1 MSEAQAQTGQ
11 QGRPPERDHSMFD
24 AELSGAVLN
33 MHLLGRLLR
42 WLKPYRPSLII
53 SAILILIAS
62 TVAVTMEVVI
72 SRVLIDYII
81 VGNAG
86 GEAEVEMPDLGM
98 IALTQWLE
106 SRLEIEAL
114 FAAGL
119 IFSVLMVTYAF
130 AGHAHR
136 LTLISSIVRGLR
148 DLRQDLFAHMET
160 RPSSF
165 YDKVPVG
172 RIMTRVTNDVEALY
186 EMLRGFGGLIGE
198 FVPFLVALTIML
210 SASTELTFVLLLLV
224 PIVAV
229 STFFF
234 RRATREVFRLVRN
247 SVSALNQ
254 NLQENLSGMQVVQLS
269 QRQDRNL
276 KTYTDINKSNRRYE
290 FRSINLATL
299 YGAFN
304 DSLASIGLGVIIWY
318 GGGEVIQ
325 KEMTLGGVI
334 LFTRFMNML
343 FTPVVMLGEQLNVL
357 FRAMASGERIF
368 QALDWDEQI
377 HEPENPVELPERLE
391 GKVEFRNL
399 NFGYSRDVPI
409 LKDVSLVINP
419 GEKLAIVGP
428 TGSGKSTM
436 IRLLGRFYDFE
447 RGMIFLDDI
456 DLNDLRSSDVRRRI
470 GVVLQDF
477 HIFSGTVIDNIILG
491 NPDISRERAMEAAKT
506 VNAEGFIS
514 RLPQGYDTPL
524 VERGSNLSQGQRQLL
539 AFARVLAA
547 DPEILILDE
556 ATASIDTETEL
567 LIQDGLRKLMKG
579 RTSILIA
586 HRLQTVQEAD
596 RVLVLHHGVVKE
608 LGTHE
613 ELLALK
619 GLYYTLH
626 ELQFQDVSID
636 EAGNRYDEQGN
647 LINEFGHPIDEDG
660 NLIDEH
666 GNIKE

>member
-1 MSEAQAQTGQ
+1 VDKEVSIEVGEVGTVSKEGTPKAGN
-11 QGRPPERDHSMFD
+11 RDHSMFD
-24 AELSGAVLN
+24 AELSGTVLN
-33 MHLLGRLLR
+33 MQLFARIMKWLR
-42 WLKPYRPSLII
+42 PYRLALFF

-62 TVAVTMEVVI
+62 FSAVVMEVII
-72 SRVLIDYII
+72 SRVLVDYII
-81 VGNAG
+81 VG
-86 GEAEVEMPDLGM
+86 ETDSLMPDLGM
-98 IALTQWLE
+98 IELTIWLE
-106 SRLEIEAL
+106 QSLGLEPI

-119 IFSVLMVTYAF
+119 IFLALMFVLAVT
-130 AGHAHR
+130 GHLHR
-136 LTLISSIVRGLR
+136 MLLVGAIVNGLR

-165 YDKVPVG
+165 YDKVPIG

-186 EMLRGFGGLIGE
+186 EMLRGMGSLIGE
-198 FVPFLVALTIML
+198 FVPFFVALTIML
-210 SASTELTFVLLLLV
+210 SASVELTLILLLLV
-224 PIVAV
+224 PIVGIA
-229 STFFF
+229 TYFF

-247 SVSALNQ
+247 SVSSLNQ

-269 QRQDRNL
+269 QRQEANFNV
-276 KTYTDINKSNRRYE
+276 YTTINKENRRYE
-290 FRSINLATL
+290 YRSINLATF

-304 DSLASIGLGVIIWY
+304 DSLAAIGLGIIIWY
-318 GGGEVIQ
+318 GAGEVVQ
-325 KEMTLGGVI
+325 DKMSLGGVI

-377 HEPENPVELPERLE
+377 HEPTNPVELPQRLA
-391 GKVEFRNL
+391 GKVEFRDL
-399 NFGYSRDVPI
+399 NFGYSNDAPI
-409 LKDVSLVINP
+409 LKGVSAVVEA

-456 DLNDLRSSDVRRRI
+456 DLNDLRSSEVRKRI

-477 HIFSGTVIDNIILG
+477 HIFSGTIFDNIALG
-491 NPDISRERAMEAAKT
+491 DPSISRERAIEAAKT
-506 VNAEGFIS
+506 VNAHEFIGK
-514 RLPQGYDTPL
+514 LPLGYDTPL

-567 LIQDGLRKLMKG
+567 LIQDGLRKLMKD

-586 HRLQTVQEAD
+586 HRLQTIQEAD
-596 RVLVLHHGVVKE
+596 RILVLHNGEVKE
-608 LGTHE
+608 LGTHA
-613 ELLALK
+613 ELIAKK
-619 GLYYTLH
+619 GLYHTLH
-626 ELQFQDVSID
+626 ELQFQDVSL
-636 EAGNRYDEQGN
+636 ESE
-647 LINEFGHPIDEDG
+647 
-660 NLIDEH
+660 
-666 GNIKE
+666 